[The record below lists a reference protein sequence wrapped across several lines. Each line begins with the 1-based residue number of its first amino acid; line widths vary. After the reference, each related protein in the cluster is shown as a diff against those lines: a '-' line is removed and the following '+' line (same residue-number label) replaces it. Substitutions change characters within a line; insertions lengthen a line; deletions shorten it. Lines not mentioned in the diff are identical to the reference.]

1 MATAKDFLQNSDGD
15 ALIVNNDFVIGASDE
30 DHIVD
35 IINSEQGDW
44 KEYILCGVGID
55 NYLNSSGL
63 DIFLEKEIGVQLE
76 RDGFNQ
82 INVDFKDNNSFN
94 FSVDAVRS

>member
-1 MATAKDFLQNSDGD
+1 MAAKDFLQNSEFDLLIVDGD
-15 ALIVNNDFVIGASDE
+15 LSIGLSDE
-30 DHIVD
+30 DHIND
-35 IINSEQGDW
+35 IINSNQGDW

-63 DIFLEKEIGVQLE
+63 DIFLEKEIVVQLE
-76 RDGFNQ
+76 RDGFSQ
-82 INVDFKDNNSFN
+82 INIDFKDNNSFN

>member
-1 MATAKDFLQNSDGD
+1 MAAKDFLQNSEFDLLIVDGD
-15 ALIVNNDFVIGASDE
+15 LSIGLSDE
-30 DHIVD
+30 DHIID
-35 IINSEQGDW
+35 IINSNQGDW

-82 INVDFKDNNSFN
+82 INIDFKDNNSFN

>member
-1 MATAKDFLQNSDGD
+1 MAAKDFLQNSEFDLLIVDGD
-15 ALIVNNDFVIGASDE
+15 LSIGLSDE
-30 DHIVD
+30 DHIID
-35 IINSEQGDW
+35 IINSNQGDW

-55 NYLNSSGL
+55 NYLNSSGI
-63 DIFLEKEIGVQLE
+63 DIFLEKEIGIQLE

-82 INVDFKDNNSFN
+82 INIDFKDNNSFN

>member
-1 MATAKDFLQNSDGD
+1 MTAKDFLQNSEFDLLIVDGD
-15 ALIVNNDFVIGASDE
+15 LSIGLSDE
-30 DHIVD
+30 DHIID
-35 IINSEQGDW
+35 IINSNQGDW

-76 RDGFNQ
+76 RDGFSQ

>member
-1 MATAKDFLQNSDGD
+1 MAAKDFLQNSEFDLLIVDGD
-15 ALIVNNDFVIGASDE
+15 LSIGLSDE
-30 DHIVD
+30 DHIID
-35 IINSEQGDW
+35 IINSNQGDW